1 MKLVIMQSDPL
12 PCYLGAL
19 RPKYLFQHPIL
30 KDPQPMF
37 LPHCEI
43 SSYVMLRHLEE
54 FHSSSSIPV

>member
-12 PCYLGAL
+12 PCYLGAP
-19 RPKYLFQHPIL
+19 RPKYLSQHPIL

-43 SSYVMLRHLEE
+43 SSYVILRHLEE
-54 FHSSSSIPV
+54 FHSSPSIPV